1 MSHSPIPQDNAATAA
16 LDALFQSL
24 DRSDAPGVAVGITRH
39 GKSCYRRGFGLAS
52 IEHGVTNTPWT
63 RMRIGSTSK
72 HFAALAALL
81 LVEDGKLD
89 IDAGVR
95 RHFPQLSIPLGE
107 PTLRHLMTHTSGY
120 RCHIDLGYL
129 ASGLAMR
136 PAGAAMATLV
146 GQRHANFAPGD
157 RLLYNN
163 SGYHL
168 LSLIIEQ
175 VSGVSIER
183 FLKERIFDPIGM
195 PDTEAVT
202 SDLMIR
208 QGLAT
213 LHLPLPDGTWRR
225 GIFPTER
232 ALGEGAIV
240 STVDDMLRWL
250 AHLRG
255 PKRVGSAA
263 SWAQMMTP
271 GQLNNGVVNPYSLGL
286 RREAY
291 RGVDTIH
298 HAGGVVG
305 GASQM
310 LSAPD
315 HELDIVILANSGSI
329 DPSRLACRVIDI
341 VLGDE
346 VLSSPDVKARSDR
359 FKPMWAARFHS
370 PSSGLHIGFSDTEG
384 QLSLAV
390 LNGTPVPLGQDSE
403 TLQLDAFEDQAGNP
417 IVIAV
422 EGLSDACPGRLQI
435 SQDGRIQTLNRLPA
449 TPVLPADVGHAL
461 VGRYRAGDLDAEA
474 EILFE
479 GQSLVLRIAGPYA
492 TNSLALEAFS
502 PDVFGFHGL
511 TVPIRGMLSV
521 ERSTEAVTGFHL
533 DTPRTRRLLFE
544 RLSR

>member
-1 MSHSPIPQDNAATAA
+1 MSHFPVPRDNAETVA
-16 LDALFQSL
+16 LDALFQPL
-24 DRSDAPGVAVGITRH
+24 DRSDAPGVVVGIARH

-52 IEHGVTNTPWT
+52 IEHGVINTPWT

-72 HFAALAALL
+72 HFTALAALL

-95 RHFPQLSIPLGE
+95 RHFPELPIPLGE
-107 PTLRHLMTHTSGY
+107 PTLRQLMTHTSGY
-120 RCHIDLGYL
+120 RCHVDLGYL

-146 GQRHANFAPGD
+146 GQRHANFAPGE

-175 VSGVSIER
+175 VSGVSFER

-195 PDTEAVT
+195 ADTEAVT

-213 LHLPLPDGTWRR
+213 LHLPLPDGTWKR

-263 SWAQMMTP
+263 SWGQMMTP

-286 RREAY
+286 RHEAY
-291 RGVDTIH
+291 RGVATLH

-310 LSAPD
+310 LSVPD
-315 HELDIVILANSGSI
+315 HGLDIVILANSGSI
-329 DPSRLACRVIDI
+329 DPSRLARKVIDS
-341 VLGDE
+341 VLGDA
-346 VLSSPDVKARSDR
+346 VLAPPGVKAPSDR
-359 FKPMWAARFHS
+359 FKSMLGGTLPWA
-370 PSSGLHIGFSDTEG
+370 
-384 QLSLAV
+384 V
-390 LNGTPVPLGQDSE
+390 V
-403 TLQLDAFEDQAGNP
+403 
-417 IVIAV
+417 
-422 EGLSDACPGRLQI
+422 
-435 SQDGRIQTLNRLPA
+435 
-449 TPVLPADVGHAL
+449 
-461 VGRYRAGDLDAEA
+461 RA
-474 EILFE
+474 
-479 GQSLVLRIAGPYA
+479 P
-492 TNSLALEAFS
+492 
-502 PDVFGFHGL
+502 
-511 TVPIRGMLSV
+511 
-521 ERSTEAVTGFHL
+521 
-533 DTPRTRRLLFE
+533 RRLLRLGRSTRRGGPE
-544 RLSR
+544 RHTGAS